1 MAGNV
6 TFNDVLG
13 RIVSIKAS
21 GSGFVIY
28 STKNIVGAAYS
39 TGGSILFD
47 AKTIAETAGIW
58 SSKQVCTGVLDT
70 EHYAYTNTGIK
81 HIIGAERVENAF
93 APVYDFL
100 KESRGPVY

>member
-1 MAGNV
+1 MSDRWGIFRANGRLGFWDSANSISWSSLFDKADFTPAIETLAGNV

-39 TGGSILFD
+39 TGEVSRLMLRLLLKLLGYGPPSRY
-47 AKTIAETAGIW
+47 
-58 SSKQVCTGVLDT
+58 VL
-70 EHYAYTNTGIK
+70 E
-81 HIIGAERVENAF
+81 F
-93 APVYDFL
+93 
-100 KESRGPVY
+100 